1 MLLRTILPPEGKAV
15 AIEVG
20 LPRSGEAGTLDMHFL
35 TCDVIRCPF
44 VVVEEFE

>member
-20 LPRSGEAGTLDMHFL
+20 LPRFGQADTLDMHTL
-35 TCDVIRCPF
+35 TCDVIRCPH
-44 VVVEEFE
+44 VVVEGFE